1 MKIYLPWLKDY
12 IRFDDS
18 PGELADKLTLLGTE
32 TDYHLAQK
40 TFFSDLRVAK
50 VISSKKHPNADRL
63 TLCKVQTKDGEFAV
77 VCGAPNVRDGM
88 KSVFAPIGTQLTPKF
103 KIEKRKVRGEISEGM
118 LVAEDEIG
126 LSDDHSGIIELGEN
140 VALTKDVTEI
150 VAENATIET
159 DVTPNRP
166 DCLSYFGMARETAIL
181 NNTNFSKPDTKYP
194 ETGAPI
200 GSEIK
205 VKIENPDDC
214 PRYACRIVENVTIAP
229 SPKWLQNYLVKS
241 GIRSINN
248 VVDLSNFVL
257 LETGQPL
264 HTFDLDLIKSGEIHI
279 RRAKNGEKFLA
290 LDEKE
295 YELTADNLMIC
306 DGDLPVAIG
315 GVMGGEKSGVSKN
328 TTKILIE
335 SAYFAPGIIRK
346 SSKILGLASESSK
359 RFERGVD
366 PEGVIYALERLAQ
379 LLVQHAG
386 GTARS
391 GRIDEY
397 PNPIVPN
404 PIEFRISRA
413 NRIIGVDFTM
423 EQIHEY
429 FRKLEFTVEK
439 VSDDMMVVK
448 PPTFRPDLEREIDLI
463 EEVVRLYGMQNVES
477 DLTVNF
483 HVQFRT
489 SEENSIVDSVKQRM
503 FGAGFDETYTVSMD
517 RETAD
522 LRTFVRGSSVPISN
536 PLSSDLSHMRQSILP
551 GLLRAI
557 SFNLRR
563 QHSDIRFFE
572 IGTLFESD
580 KKSETLAREYQ
591 AFAGAITGN
600 YLMEHWSIEQPIPMS
615 LFHLKGVLSGLSA
628 FQNNSFQMLSA
639 TPDEYWQAKMEI
651 RHGDET
657 VGIFGIL
664 RAELLESYDIDQ
676 QVFAFEMNFDQFKK
690 SAVDVRRLKHISNFP
705 LINRDFSLVCD
716 RSIPVGNMLN
726 LFKSL
731 KFSCEYRVEFVKYF
745 EGGSVPDGK
754 ASRSFRFYFRGI
766 GKNLTDAEIDG
777 FMRKILAVAEKDF
790 QVVLR

>member
-1 MKIYLPWLKDY
+1 MKIYLKWLKDY
-12 IRFDDS
+12 VQFSDS
-18 PGELADKLTLLGTE
+18 PGDLADKLTLLGTE

-40 TFFSDLRVAK
+40 TFFPDLRVAK

-63 TLCKVQTKDGEFAV
+63 TLCQVQTKDGEFSV
-77 VCGAPNVRDGM
+77 VCGAPNVREGM
-88 KSVFAPIGTQLTPKF
+88 KSIFAPIGTQLTPEF

-126 LSDDHSGIIELGEN
+126 LSDDHSGIIELDAN
-140 VALTKDVTEI
+140 VALTKDITEI
-150 VAENATIET
+150 IEENATIET

-181 NNTNFSKPDTKYP
+181 NNSNFSKPDTKYP
-194 ETGAPI
+194 EAGAPI

-214 PRYACRIVENVTIAP
+214 PRYACRIVEDVKIAP
-229 SPKWLQNYLVKS
+229 SPKWLQNYLIKS

-264 HTFDLDLIKSGEIHI
+264 HTFDLNLIKSGEIRV
-279 RRAKNGEKFLA
+279 RRAKNDEKFLA

-295 YELTADNLMIC
+295 YELTTDNLMIC
-306 DGDLPVAIG
+306 DGDLPVAIA
-315 GVMGGEKSGVSKN
+315 GVMGGEKSGVSEN

-335 SAYFAPGIIRK
+335 SAYFDPGTIRK
-346 SSKILGLASESSK
+346 SSKTLGLSSESSK

-366 PEGVIYALERLAQ
+366 PEGVIYALERLVQ
-379 LLVQHAG
+379 LLVKHAG
-386 GTARS
+386 GTARL
-391 GRIDEY
+391 GKIDEY
-397 PNPIVPN
+397 PKQIVQK
-404 PIEFRISRA
+404 PIEFRLSRV
-413 NRIIGVDFTM
+413 NQIIGVDFTM
-423 EQIHEY
+423 EQIHGY

-439 VSDDMMVVK
+439 VSDNTLVVK

-463 EEVVRLYGMQNVES
+463 EEVVRLYGMQDVES
-477 DLTVNF
+477 DLTVNYP
-483 HVQFRT
+483 VQFIE
-489 SEENSIVDSVKQRM
+489 SKENLVTDSVKQRM
-503 FGAGFDETYTVSMD
+503 FGAGFDEIYTVSMD
-517 RETAD
+517 RETTD
-522 LRTFVRGSSVPISN
+522 LRTFVTGDAVPISN
-536 PLSSDLSHMRQSILP
+536 PLSSELSHMRRSILP

-580 KKSETLAREYQ
+580 EKSETLAKEFQ
-591 AFAGAITGN
+591 AFAGVATGN
-600 YLMEHWSIEQPIPMS
+600 YLTEHWSIEQPIPMS
-615 LFHLKGVLSGLSA
+615 LFHLKGVLSGFSA
-628 FQNNSFQMLSA
+628 FQNNHFQMFPA
-639 TPDEYWQAKMEI
+639 EPDECWQAKIEI

-657 VGIFGIL
+657 VGVLGIL

-676 QVFAFEMNFDQFKK
+676 QVFAFEMNFDRFKQA
-690 SAVDVRRLKHISNFP
+690 SLDERLFKPISNFP
-705 LINRDFSLVCD
+705 LIDRDFSLVCD
-716 RSIPVGNMLN
+716 SSIPVGNMLN
-726 LFKSL
+726 SFESL
-731 KFSCEYRVEFVKYF
+731 QFTCEYRVEFVRYF

-766 GKNLTDAEIDG
+766 NKNLTDAEIDG
-777 FMRKILAVAEKDF
+777 FMQKILAVAEKDF
-790 QVVLR
+790 HAVLR